1 MIHTDIALRRPV
13 TTVMLFLALTLI
25 GLISTRLL
33 PLEQFPDIQFP
44 GMMVT
49 IPYPGSTPEEIE
61 EMITRPVE
69 EALST
74 LAGIEELEST
84 STENEAQFFISFGWG
99 TDTEAVGFEVRTKLD
114 SIKDQLP
121 KGADRMIIFAGSLG
135 DQPILQ
141 IRISADQDLSDAY
154 DTLERYL
161 KRPVERIDGVARVE
175 IQGVEP
181 REVRILVD
189 AGRVAAHGVDLV
201 ELRELLE
208 RSNFSVSAG
217 EITERGQRF
226 NVRPIGEF
234 RTIDDIRNFRVA
246 ESVRLS
252 DIAAIEMH
260 SPELTIGRHLNGR
273 PAVGLEIYKSTQANV
288 VQVSEK
294 VLEVVNAARDH
305 PQMQGIELFL
315 IENQAE
321 SILDSLKELR
331 TAGLIGAGLAFVV
344 LFLFL
349 RDWPT
354 TLIVTLAVPFSLI
367 ITLSAMYFI
376 GLSINILSMMGMLLS
391 IGMLVDNAVVVTEGV
406 FRHRQ
411 LTPDKPLEATLAGVK
426 EVGVAV
432 MAGTASSVAVFVPLL
447 VGERTEATI
456 FLAHVAIPI
465 VVAMIASLIV
475 AQTLIPM
482 LLARFPSP
490 PPIRRGTVLAR
501 LQDLYARLLRRSLKH
516 KWVTAGIVV
525 LVLASAAIPAMFVK
539 ADMFPQDVG
548 RTMSLQYHI
557 DGTYPLERT
566 EAAVNTIEAYFEKNR
581 ERFQIESIYS
591 FFRPDEAATLL
602 VLWPKERATLEPR
615 EIIEM
620 AKPEL
625 PEIIIGKP
633 SFSFDDMGGGEGF
646 SVQLAGESTERL
658 AELSQE
664 LVRQLVN
671 VTGLEN
677 VRSEARDGEEEVQII
692 IDRARAA
699 ELGLT
704 TEMIASSVA
713 VAMRGDKLR
722 EFRGP
727 DREVD
732 MRLTFRESDRQN
744 VEDLGRLPLYTP
756 SGERITLGAVADFRL
771 ARGPRS
777 IKRSNRLTAVVV
789 SATLAEKATLDEV
802 KERVTPIMD
811 NFALPPGYTWK
822 FGRGFETNDKTQMVM
837 MVSLLLGVAMIFIV
851 MAALFESALYPI
863 SIITSLVFS
872 IVGVYWFFFA
882 TGTTFTFMAMVGIMI
897 LVGVVVNIGIV
908 LVAHIN
914 NLRAAGMSRDDA
926 IVQAGRDRL
935 RPILMT
941 TLTTLL
947 AMLPLAIGSAQVGGG
962 GPAYFPMARA
972 IMGGLMFS
980 GVLSLFVVP
989 AFYEWFDDLNQWRR
1003 RIGRSSTAVAAPA

>member
-33 PLEQFPDIQFP
+33 PLEQFPDIAFP

-49 IPYPGSTPEEIE
+49 IPYPGSTPEEVE
-61 EMITRPVE
+61 ELITRPVE

-74 LAGIEELEST
+74 LAGIQELEST

-99 TDTEAVGFEVRTKLD
+99 TDVEAVGFEVRTKLD

-121 KGADRMIIFAGSLG
+121 KGADRMVIFAGSLG

-189 AGRVAAHGVDLV
+189 AGRIAAHGVDLR

-234 RTIDDIRNFRVA
+234 RTIDDIRNFRVTQD
-246 ESVRLS
+246 VRLS

-273 PAVGLEIYKSTQANV
+273 PAVGLEIYKTTQANV
-288 VQVSEK
+288 VQVSER
-294 VLEVVNAARDH
+294 VLEVVKAASDN
-305 PQMQGIELFL
+305 PQMQGIQLFL

-391 IGMLVDNAVVVTEGV
+391 VGMLVDNAVVVTEGV

-426 EVGVAV
+426 EVGIAV

-490 PPIRRGTVLAR
+490 PPIAQGTVFAR
-501 LQDLYARLLRRSLKH
+501 LQNLYSRLLRRSLNH
-516 KWVTAGIVV
+516 KWITAGLVV
-525 LVLASAAIPAMFVK
+525 LVLASVAIPFPFVK

-548 RTMSLQYHI
+548 RTMQLQYHI
-557 DGTYPLERT
+557 EGTYPLDRV
-566 EAAVNTIEAYFEKNR
+566 EAAVNTIESYFEKNR
-581 ERFQIESIYS
+581 ERFEIESIYS
-591 FFRPDEAATLL
+591 FSAPTRRRRCWCCGTRT
-602 VLWPKERATLEPR
+602 WPRSSRARSSRWPSPSCPR
-615 EIIEM
+615 SSS
-620 AKPEL
+620 ASRAS
-625 PEIIIGKP
+625 P
-633 SFSFDDMGGGEGF
+633 STTWAGGDGF
-646 SVQLAGESTERL
+646 SVQLAGESTEHL

-664 LVRQLVN
+664 LARQLATVQ
-671 VTGLEN
+671 GLDN
-677 VRSEARDGEEEVQII
+677 VRSEARDGEEEVQVV

-704 TEMIASSVA
+704 DGDDRLLG
-713 VAMRGDKLR
+713 RGGDAR
-722 EFRGP
+722 RQAARVPRPGPRGRHAAHVPRIGPPERRGP
-727 DREVD
+727 RATAAVPAVG
-732 MRLTFRESDRQN
+732 RARYARRR
-744 VEDLGRLPLYTP
+744 GRLPP
-756 SGERITLGAVADFRL
+756 DARPAQHHAHEPPDRGDRVGDARQQGHARRGQGARE
-771 ARGPRS
+771 ARDG
-777 IKRSNRLTAVVV
+777 
-789 SATLAEKATLDEV
+789 
-802 KERVTPIMD
+802 
-811 NFALPPGYTWK
+811 
-822 FGRGFETNDKTQMVM
+822 Q
-837 MVSLLLGVAMIFIV
+837 
-851 MAALFESALYPI
+851 
-863 SIITSLVFS
+863 
-872 IVGVYWFFFA
+872 
-882 TGTTFTFMAMVGIMI
+882 
-897 LVGVVVNIGIV
+897 
-908 LVAHIN
+908 
-914 NLRAAGMSRDDA
+914 LRAAARVHLEVRPWLREQRQDA
-926 IVQAGRDRL
+926 A
-935 RPILMT
+935 
-941 TLTTLL
+941 
-947 AMLPLAIGSAQVGGG
+947 
-962 GPAYFPMARA
+962 
-972 IMGGLMFS
+972 
-980 GVLSLFVVP
+980 
-989 AFYEWFDDLNQWRR
+989 
-1003 RIGRSSTAVAAPA
+1003 